1 MSGFEGVDYAVEAA
15 RLMPRWLY
23 LLLALPLLF
32 AGFVQSF
39 WGNDPYLGWAITVIA
54 SVIIAT
60 PLSSYARQYRF
71 SSRQNAVT
79 IFLFVLIMWISLG
92 VGELPEKTEMML
104 DRFPEP
110 RITGF

>member
-1 MSGFEGVDYAVEAA
+1 MLAV
-15 RLMPRWLY
+15 
-23 LLLALPLLF
+23 PLLY

-54 SVIIAT
+54 SVIIAN
-60 PLSSYARQYRF
+60 PLSSYAQQ
-71 SSRQNAVT
+71 SRLSTRRYDAVT
-79 IFLFVLIMWISLG
+79 IFVFVLIMWISLG
-92 VGELPEKTEMML
+92 VGELPDKTEMML

>member
-1 MSGFEGVDYAVEAA
+1 
-15 RLMPRWLY
+15 MPRWLY
-23 LLLALPLLF
+23 LLLAAPLLY

-54 SVIIAT
+54 SVIIAN
-60 PLSSYARQYRF
+60 PLSSDAQQ
-71 SSRQNAVT
+71 SRLSTRRYDAVT
-79 IFLFVLIMWISLG
+79 IFVFVLIMWISLG

>member
-1 MSGFEGVDYAVEAA
+1 
-15 RLMPRWLY
+15 MPRWLY
-23 LLLALPLLF
+23 LVLAVPLLY

-54 SVIIAT
+54 SLIIAN
-60 PLSSYARQYRF
+60 PLSSDAQQ
-71 SSRQNAVT
+71 SRLSTRRYDAVR
-79 IFLFVLIMWISLG
+79 IFVFVLIMWISLG
-92 VGELPEKTEMML
+92 VGELPDKTEMML

>member
-1 MSGFEGVDYAVEAA
+1 MLAV
-15 RLMPRWLY
+15 
-23 LLLALPLLF
+23 PLLY

-54 SVIIAT
+54 SVIIAN
-60 PLSSYARQYRF
+60 PLSSDAQQ
-71 SSRQNAVT
+71 SRLSKRRYDAVT
-79 IFLFVLIMWISLG
+79 IFVFVLIMWISLG

>member
-1 MSGFEGVDYAVEAA
+1 M
-15 RLMPRWLY
+15 
-23 LLLALPLLF
+23 LALPLLY
-32 AGFVQSF
+32 AGFAQSF

-54 SVIIAT
+54 SVIIAN
-60 PLSSYARQYRF
+60 PLSSYAQQ
-71 SSRQNAVT
+71 SRLSTRRHDAVT
-79 IFLFVLIMWISLG
+79 IFVFVLIMWISLG

>member
-1 MSGFEGVDYAVEAA
+1 MLAV
-15 RLMPRWLY
+15 
-23 LLLALPLLF
+23 PLLY

-54 SVIIAT
+54 SVIIAN
-60 PLSSYARQYRF
+60 PLSSDAQQ
-71 SSRQNAVT
+71 SRLSTRRYDAVT
-79 IFLFVLIMWISLG
+79 IFVFVLIMWISLG
-92 VGELPEKTEMML
+92 VGELPDKTEMML

>member
-1 MSGFEGVDYAVEAA
+1 MLAV
-15 RLMPRWLY
+15 
-23 LLLALPLLF
+23 PLLY

-54 SVIIAT
+54 SVIIAN
-60 PLSSYARQYRF
+60 PLSSDAQQ
-71 SSRQNAVT
+71 SRLSTRRYDAVT
-79 IFLFVLIMWISLG
+79 IFVFVLVMWISLG
-92 VGELPEKTEMML
+92 VGELPDKTEMML

>member
-1 MSGFEGVDYAVEAA
+1 MLAV
-15 RLMPRWLY
+15 
-23 LLLALPLLF
+23 PLLY

-54 SVIIAT
+54 SVIIAD
-60 PLSSYARQYRF
+60 PLSSYAQQ
-71 SSRQNAVT
+71 SRLSTRRHDAVT
-79 IFLFVLIMWISLG
+79 IFVFVLIMWISLS

>member
-1 MSGFEGVDYAVEAA
+1 M
-15 RLMPRWLY
+15 RRWLY
-23 LLLALPLLF
+23 LVLAVPLLY

-54 SVIIAT
+54 SVIIAN
-60 PLSSYARQYRF
+60 PLSSYAQQ
-71 SSRQNAVT
+71 SRLSTRRYDAAT
-79 IFLFVLIMWISLG
+79 IFVFVLIMWISLG

>member
-1 MSGFEGVDYAVEAA
+1 MLAV
-15 RLMPRWLY
+15 
-23 LLLALPLLF
+23 PLLY

-54 SVIIAT
+54 SVIIAN
-60 PLSSYARQYRF
+60 PLSSDAQQ
-71 SSRQNAVT
+71 SRLSTRRYDAVT
-79 IFLFVLIMWISLG
+79 IFVFVLIMWISLG

>member
-1 MSGFEGVDYAVEAA
+1 MLAV
-15 RLMPRWLY
+15 
-23 LLLALPLLF
+23 PLLY

-54 SVIIAT
+54 SVIIAK
-60 PLSSYARQYRF
+60 PLSSYAQQFRLSTR
-71 SSRQNAVT
+71 RHDAVT
-79 IFLFVLIMWISLG
+79 IFVFVLIMWISLS

>member
-1 MSGFEGVDYAVEAA
+1 MLAV
-15 RLMPRWLY
+15 
-23 LLLALPLLF
+23 PLLY

-54 SVIIAT
+54 SVIIAN
-60 PLSSYARQYRF
+60 PLSSDAQQ
-71 SSRQNAVT
+71 SRLSTRRYDAVT
-79 IFLFVLIMWISLG
+79 IVLFVLIMWISLG

>member
-1 MSGFEGVDYAVEAA
+1 MLAV
-15 RLMPRWLY
+15 
-23 LLLALPLLF
+23 PLLY

-54 SVIIAT
+54 SLIIAN
-60 PLSSYARQYRF
+60 PLSSYAQQSCLSTRRHD
-71 SSRQNAVT
+71 AVT
-79 IFLFVLIMWISLG
+79 IFVFVLIMWISLS

>member
-1 MSGFEGVDYAVEAA
+1 
-15 RLMPRWLY
+15 MPRWLY
-23 LLLALPLLF
+23 LVLAVPLLY

-54 SVIIAT
+54 SVIIAN
-60 PLSSYARQYRF
+60 PLSSDAQQ
-71 SSRQNAVT
+71 SRLSKRRYDAVT
-79 IFLFVLIMWISLG
+79 IFVVVLIMWISLG

>member
-1 MSGFEGVDYAVEAA
+1 M
-15 RLMPRWLY
+15 
-23 LLLALPLLF
+23 LALPLLY
-32 AGFVQSF
+32 AGFAQSF

-54 SVIIAT
+54 SVIIAK
-60 PLSSYARQYRF
+60 PLSSYAQQFRLSTR
-71 SSRQNAVT
+71 RHDAVT
-79 IFLFVLIMWISLG
+79 IFVFVLIMWISLG

>member
-1 MSGFEGVDYAVEAA
+1 MLAV
-15 RLMPRWLY
+15 
-23 LLLALPLLF
+23 PLLY

-54 SVIIAT
+54 SLIIAN
-60 PLSSYARQYRF
+60 PLSSDAQQ
-71 SSRQNAVT
+71 SRLSTRRYDAVR
-79 IFLFVLIMWISLG
+79 IFVFVLIMWISLG

>member
-1 MSGFEGVDYAVEAA
+1 MLAV
-15 RLMPRWLY
+15 
-23 LLLALPLLF
+23 PLLY

-54 SVIIAT
+54 SLIIAN
-60 PLSSYARQYRF
+60 PLSSYAQQSCLSTRRHD
-71 SSRQNAVT
+71 AVT
-79 IFLFVLIMWISLG
+79 IFVFVLIMWISLG

>member
-1 MSGFEGVDYAVEAA
+1 MLAV
-15 RLMPRWLY
+15 
-23 LLLALPLLF
+23 PLLY

-54 SVIIAT
+54 SVIIAN
-60 PLSSYARQYRF
+60 PLSSDAQQ
-71 SSRQNAVT
+71 SRLSKRRYDAVT
-79 IFLFVLIMWISLG
+79 IFVVVLIMWISLG

>member
-1 MSGFEGVDYAVEAA
+1 
-15 RLMPRWLY
+15 MPRWLY
-23 LLLALPLLF
+23 LVLAVPLLY

-54 SVIIAT
+54 SVIIANL
-60 PLSSYARQYRF
+60 LSSDAQQ
-71 SSRQNAVT
+71 SRLSKRRYDAVT
-79 IFLFVLIMWISLG
+79 IFVFVLIMWISLG

>member
-1 MSGFEGVDYAVEAA
+1 MLAV
-15 RLMPRWLY
+15 
-23 LLLALPLLF
+23 PLLY

-39 WGNDPYLGWAITVIA
+39 WGNDPYLGWAITLTA
-54 SVIIAT
+54 SVIIAK
-60 PLSSYARQYRF
+60 PLSSYAQQFRLSTR
-71 SSRQNAVT
+71 RHDAVT
-79 IFLFVLIMWISLG
+79 IFVFVLIMWISLG

>member
-1 MSGFEGVDYAVEAA
+1 
-15 RLMPRWLY
+15 MPRWLY
-23 LLLALPLLF
+23 LVLAVPLLY

-54 SVIIAT
+54 SVIIAN
-60 PLSSYARQYRF
+60 PLSSDAQQ
-71 SSRQNAVT
+71 SRLSTRRYDAVR
-79 IFLFVLIMWISLG
+79 IFVFVLIMWISLG
-92 VGELPEKTEMML
+92 VGELPDKTEMML

>member
-1 MSGFEGVDYAVEAA
+1 MLAV
-15 RLMPRWLY
+15 
-23 LLLALPLLF
+23 PLLY

-54 SVIIAT
+54 SLIIAN
-60 PLSSYARQYRF
+60 PLSSYAQQSCLSTRRHDAF
-71 SSRQNAVT
+71 T

>member
-1 MSGFEGVDYAVEAA
+1 
-15 RLMPRWLY
+15 MPRWLY

-54 SVIIAT
+54 SAIIAT

-71 SSRQNAVT
+71 SSRQNTVT

>member
-1 MSGFEGVDYAVEAA
+1 M
-15 RLMPRWLY
+15 
-23 LLLALPLLF
+23 LALPLLY
-32 AGFVQSF
+32 AGFAQSF

-54 SVIIAT
+54 SVIIAN
-60 PLSSYARQYRF
+60 PLSSYAQQ
-71 SSRQNAVT
+71 SRLSTRRHDAVM

>member
-1 MSGFEGVDYAVEAA
+1 MLAV
-15 RLMPRWLY
+15 
-23 LLLALPLLF
+23 PLLY

-54 SVIIAT
+54 SVIIANS
-60 PLSSYARQYRF
+60 LSSYAQQ
-71 SSRQNAVT
+71 SRLSTRRHDAVT
-79 IFLFVLIMWISLG
+79 IFVFVLIMWISLS

>member
-1 MSGFEGVDYAVEAA
+1 MKGWNYAVEAA

-23 LLLALPLLF
+23 LVLAVPLLY

-54 SVIIAT
+54 SVIIAN
-60 PLSSYARQYRF
+60 PLSSDAQQ
-71 SSRQNAVT
+71 SRLSTRRYDAVT
-79 IFLFVLIMWISLG
+79 IFVFVLIMWISLG
-92 VGELPEKTEMML
+92 VGELPDKTEIML